1 MSAVRCWFAALLVAP
16 ALAGC
21 LRKSAPEPISVG
33 HLVPLSGADRDVGE
47 HARQGVQLA
56 VEDANEKLIAGR
68 RVAVLH
74 VDSRADGAVA
84 QAEAVR
90 LLTVN
95 KVAALL
101 TGPDAALAEGVLRAA
116 RPYDVP
122 VVVPGELADAPA
134 AGGICLG
141 ATPAYRGRVL
151 AGYAAQDLKATRA
164 AVLTDSHNPVAA
176 RLATA
181 FLKEWRRAPK
191 AAVTEF
197 TYESKSEEDGAAGRA
212 AGGKP
217 EVILIAAPV
226 RDFRSLLDLVRKGGS
241 QAPVLYGGPDVGA
254 GPLRD
259 ADAEGPG
266 LYLATVYA
274 AEGLTERGQ
283 AFARRYQERFHEA
296 PDLDAAQAYDGA
308 RLLVETMQ
316 KLQTADGALVRA
328 ELSKGE
334 TFESLTGPVKWK
346 DRLARRPLFLVR
358 LQKGKAGLV
367 KKLDPEG
374 E

>member
-1 MSAVRCWFAALLVAP
+1 MSAVRCCLAALLVAP

-21 LRKSAPEPISVG
+21 LRKSAPEPIYLG
-33 HLVPLSGADRDVGE
+33 HLAPLSGADRDVGE

-56 VEDANEKLIAGR
+56 VEDANEKPVAGR

-74 VDSRADGAVA
+74 VDSRAGGEVVR
-84 QAEAVR
+84 AEAVR
-90 LLTVN
+90 LVTVN

-101 TGPDAALAEGVLRAA
+101 AGPDAVPAEDVLRAA

-122 VVVPGELADAPA
+122 VVIPGELPDPPA

-151 AGYAAQDLKATRA
+151 ARYAAQDLKATRA
-164 AVLTDSHNPVAA
+164 TVLTDSRNPVAA

-181 FLKEWRRAPK
+181 FLKEWHRASK
-191 AAVTEF
+191 AAVPEF
-197 TYESKSEEDGAAGRA
+197 TYESKSEQDAAAGRA
-212 AGGKP
+212 AGAKP

-241 QAPVLYGGPDVGA
+241 QAAVLYGGPDVGA
-254 GPLRD
+254 GPLHG
-259 ADAEGPG
+259 AEAEGPG

-283 AFARRYQERFHEA
+283 AFARRYEERFHEA
-296 PDLDAAQAYDGA
+296 PDLYAAQAHDGA
-308 RLLVETMQ
+308 RLLFETMQ
-316 KLQTADGALVRA
+316 KLQTADGALVWA

-346 DRLARRPLFLVR
+346 DRQPRRPVFLVR
-358 LQKGKAGLV
+358 LHKGKADLV